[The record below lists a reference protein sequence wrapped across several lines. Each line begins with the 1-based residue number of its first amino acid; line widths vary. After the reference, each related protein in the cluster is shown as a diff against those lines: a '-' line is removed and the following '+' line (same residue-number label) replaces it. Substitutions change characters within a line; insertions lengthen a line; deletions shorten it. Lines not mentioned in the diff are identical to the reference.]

1 MNKSVNLQPYDAI
14 PFRSSADKASKVLG
28 DILL

>member
-14 PFRSSADKASKVLG
+14 PFRSSADASQVMG